1 MVDIAVTSQPV
12 SLKLSSLR
20 PAESIDW
27 LEGLPL
33 ATLEESFAGLGGW
46 SLRVTRAAEQAGEA
60 WSMPLEKQPGGYR
73 LVLMPPAGSAAEGG
87 DSLLRAPA
95 AQGGSLGGIRG
106 VALGVGGLLA
116 EVVQLRR
123 ALWQR
128 EAELAA
134 GVPVMVPAEEDQHLA
149 RRLTAVLQGGAQAV
163 GCQAAALYLLDEATT
178 SLKLR
183 AAWGLPAAR
192 LVDPPRPLKGAL
204 ADLEALAGHAVVLE
218 DTALLA
224 HWRSPEAY
232 PAAACVPVSTAT
244 VPLGTLWVFC
254 DHVREFS
261 AIQTNLLE
269 IVAGRI
275 ASDLEREML
284 LVEAA
289 KAKLRQQQQ
298 VAAARWL
305 AQRRPTVPPCIEDYQ
320 IAGAATCD
328 ELHGAF
334 YDWYGLPDG
343 SLLVVAG
350 HAAGQGLEAA
360 LAATAIQTAL
370 RAHAQRTADP
380 AALLAATSATLSA
393 ASPGE
398 EGSSLVV
405 VQVRSGCRSVVV
417 AGAGTFTLWSTE
429 GERWQAASHWRP
441 ALGVEQDETSEAFF
455 YQEYPLR
462 VGQVLAVT
470 AGLGG
475 EDCARPAAATRR
487 SGATGAAGRRGK
499 KGLVARGHC
508 AEQLL
513 ASLKQA
519 IGRGRPAQDHA
530 GMVVIRRRG

>member
-1 MVDIAVTSQPV
+1 MDIAVTSQPISV
-12 SLKLSSLR
+12 KLTSPQL
-20 PAESIDW
+20 AEPIDW

-33 ATLEESFAGLGGW
+33 AALEEGLAGLGGW
-46 SLRVTRAAEQAGEA
+46 HVRVTKAPEQPGEV
-60 WSMPLEKQPGGYR
+60 WSIPLEKQPGGYR
-73 LVLMPPAGSAAEGG
+73 LALWPSASARPGNGG
-87 DSLLRAPA
+87 DLGPSMVA
-95 AQGGSLGGIRG
+95 ASCLEPVRTL
-106 VALGVGGLLA
+106 ALGVGGLLA
-116 EVVQLRR
+116 EIVQLRR

-134 GVPVMVPAEEDQHLA
+134 GVPVMVPAQEEQRLA
-149 RRLTAVLQGGAQAV
+149 QRLTAVLQGGAQAV

-183 AAWGLPAAR
+183 AAWGLPPTR
-192 LVDPPRPLKGAL
+192 LVDPPRPLKGAM

-218 DTALLA
+218 DTSLLA
-224 HWRSPEAY
+224 HWRCPEAY

-254 DHVREFS
+254 DRVREFS
-261 AIQTNLLE
+261 AQETNLLE

-275 ASDLEREML
+275 SSDLEREML

-298 VAAARWL
+298 AAAARWL
-305 AQRRPTVPPCIEDYQ
+305 AQRRPTVPPCIDDYQ
-320 IAGAATCD
+320 IAGSAPCE

-334 YDWYGLPDG
+334 YDWFGLPDG

-350 HAAGQGLEAA
+350 HVPGQGLEAA

-370 RAHAQRTADP
+370 RAHADRTADLNE
-380 AALLAATSATLSA
+380 LLAATSATLRA

-398 EGSSLVV
+398 EGSSLVL
-405 VQVRSGCRSVVV
+405 VQVRSGCRSVTV
-417 AGAGTFTLWSTE
+417 AGAGTFTLWSTQ
-429 GERWQAASHWRP
+429 GERWQAASYRRP
-441 ALGVEQDETSEAFF
+441 SLAADRDDETQAFF
-455 YQEYPLR
+455 RAEFALR
-462 VGQVLAVT
+462 LGQSLAVT

-475 EDCARPAAATRR
+475 IDRGPPVAAK
-487 SGATGAAGRRGK
+487 SGRTTAGAAVRRGK
-499 KGLVARGHC
+499 GPAAHGPC

-519 IGRGRPAQDHA
+519 LQRGRPPRDHV